1 MTIKEI
7 EHIINRP
14 ARTPELSNSTGKKCV
29 TMDLYQMIH
38 LV

>member
-1 MTIKEI
+1 MIIKEI

-14 ARTPELSNSTGKKCV
+14 ARTPELSNSAEKKCV
-29 TMDLYQMIH
+29 IMDLYQMIH

>member
-1 MTIKEI
+1 MIIKEI
-7 EHIINRP
+7 EHIINRL
-14 ARTPELSNSTGKKCV
+14 ARTSELSNSTEKKCV